1 MVSQRLTNLRRKTMA
16 KRNSKKSTMSTRTV
30 GAFRAHLTRAQ
41 NALKATRSRTE
52 RAALRVK
59 IAHLQSVVGSR

>member
-1 MVSQRLTNLRRKTMA
+1 MA
-16 KRNSKKSTMSTRTV
+16 KRNSKKSMSTRTV

-41 NALKATRSRTE
+41 NALRATRSKTE

-59 IAHLQSVVGSR
+59 IAQLESVVGSR